1 MVMSINSFMEL
12 IMILLTMLLKYFL
25 EKYEIRNRFDEKY
38 ITECVQQLDFKCGA
52 CADEFNT
59 ASGSET

>member
-1 MVMSINSFMEL
+1 
-12 IMILLTMLLKYFL
+12 MILLTMLLKYFL
-25 EKYEIRNRFDEKY
+25 EKHEIRNRVDEKY
-38 ITECVQQLDFKCGA
+38 ITECVQQLDFKCGE